1 MRKLFAAIALFQVAT
16 LTPAQTLPKRT
27 IDRCAQDGA
36 WFYAWDSKT
45 TGVPV
50 SVERDGISLRIE
62 HPSQKSAD
70 ALVTLSHG
78 SHVLVQKQKD
88 FDQAYGWL
96 TVSQNHAFALTWNFS
111 ASATSAQLF
120 GLSPRGNIIEDI
132 QLIPLAEQTFTADA
146 KRSCPN
152 PGLNTTAIKWLD
164 PDHLLLS
171 VNAWTSGF
179 CESNFTEGFI
189 LDIPSRSIQRK
200 LSERE
205 LIDFPA
211 VCTWNVVPVPK
222 H

>member
-1 MRKLFAAIALFQVAT
+1 MRQLFAVIALFQVAT
-16 LTPAQTLPKRT
+16 FTPAQTLPKRT

-36 WFYAWDSKT
+36 WFYAWGNTSDA
-45 TGVPV
+45 PV
-50 SVERDGISLRIE
+50 SVERNGIALRIE
-62 HPSQKSAD
+62 HPSPKGAD
-70 ALVTLSHG
+70 ATVTLSHG

-96 TVSQNHAFALTWNFS
+96 TVSQNHAFALTWNLN
-111 ASATSAQLF
+111 ASSTSTQLF
-120 GLSPRGNIIEDI
+120 SLSSRGTIIEDI
-132 QLIPLAEQTFTADA
+132 LLIPLAEQTFAVDA
-146 KRSCPN
+146 RHSCAN
-152 PGLNTTAIKWLD
+152 PGLNTMAIKWLD

-171 VNAWTSGF
+171 INAWASGF
-179 CESNFTEGFI
+179 CESDFTEGFI

-205 LIDFPA
+205 LLDFPA

>member
-146 KRSCPN
+146 KHSCAN

-164 PDHLLLS
+164 QDHLLLS
-171 VNAWTSGF
+171 INAWASGF

-189 LDIPSRSIQRK
+189 LDIPSHSVQRK

-205 LIDFPA
+205 LIDLPA
-211 VCTWNVVPVPK
+211 VCTWNLVPVRK

>member
-1 MRKLFAAIALFQVAT
+1 MRKLFAVFALFQVAT
-16 LTPAQTLPKRT
+16 FTPAQTLPKRT

-50 SVERDGISLRIE
+50 SVERDGISIRVE
-62 HPSQKSAD
+62 HPTPKSAD
-70 ALVTLSHG
+70 AIVSLSHG
-78 SHVLVQKQKD
+78 SHVIVQKQKD
-88 FDQAYGWL
+88 FDQSYGWL

-111 ASATSAQLF
+111 ASATSTQLF
-120 GLSPRGNIIEDI
+120 SLSQRGNIIEDI
-132 QLIPLAEQTFTADA
+132 QLIPLAEQTFIADA

>member
-1 MRKLFAAIALFQVAT
+1 MRKLFAAIALFQVGT
-16 LTPAQTLPKRT
+16 LTPAQTSPQRT

-36 WFYAWDSKT
+36 WFYASESDS
-45 TGVPV
+45 GAPI
-50 SVERDGISLRIE
+50 SVERGGISLRIE
-62 HPSQKSAD
+62 HPTPKSQDPVVS
-70 ALVTLSHG
+70 LSHG

-88 FDQAYGWL
+88 LDHGYGWL
-96 TVSQNHAFALTWNFS
+96 TVSQNHAFALTWNFT
-111 ASATSAQLF
+111 ASATSTQLF

-132 QLIPLAEQTFTADA
+132 QLVPLAEQTFTIDA
-146 KRSCPN
+146 RHSCAN

-171 VNAWTSGF
+171 INAWASGF

-189 LDIPSRSIQRK
+189 LDMPSHAIQRK

-205 LIDFPA
+205 LLDFPA

>member
-1 MRKLFAAIALFQVAT
+1 MRKLFAAIAFFQVAT

-36 WFYAWDSKT
+36 WFYASE
-45 TGVPV
+45 GNSGAPV
-50 SVERDGISLRIE
+50 SVERDGIALRIE
-62 HPSQKSAD
+62 HPGPKNAD
-70 ALVTLSHG
+70 AIVSLAHG

-88 FDQAYGWL
+88 LDQGYGWL
-96 TVSQNHAFALTWNFS
+96 TVSQNHAFALTWNFN
-111 ASATSAQLF
+111 ASATSTQRF
-120 GLSPRGNIIEDI
+120 SLSPRGNIIEDI
-132 QLIPLAEQTFTADA
+132 QMIPLAEQTFTADA
-146 KRSCPN
+146 KHSCAN

-171 VNAWTSGF
+171 INAWASGF

-211 VCTWNVVPVPK
+211 ACTWNVVPTPK